1 MHDLLKG
8 DGSEL
13 LLSEPS
19 HDLCGPILMGAP
31 YRLFGLVPRVHG
43 NY

>member
-1 MHDLLKG
+1 MYDLLKG
-8 DGSEL
+8 DGSKSEL
-13 LLSEPS
+13 N

-31 YRLFGLVPRVHG
+31 YRLFGPVPRVHG